1 MSRDFEPEQESA
13 ALEAAESGAPG
24 SRSLLGA
31 AMLGSSATVIVGLL
45 GVGRTKVLAVELDPA
60 GLGLYGQILTLLM
73 TFSAV
78 SGLGL
83 GLGTT
88 RLVAEAR
95 THDDP
100 RGLKQAL
107 EVSFALPFAVAS
119 ALALV
124 VAACS
129 AVLASLLLDDD
140 RAVLIVLAA
149 LAIPGVAIQGPL
161 IHALQG
167 FRDVAGAQASNVFF
181 GVTLTLA
188 SVIGVLAGG
197 LEGAVVGLVVGNALY
212 AVALAWRLRQLLR
225 RAGVTLSLR
234 AGLRLE
240 RLRDRRIQ
248 VMLGIGFASLFV
260 GVSSTLAE
268 LGVRTFVLR
277 DEGADAAGIFQALQL
292 ISVQFVAVIV
302 AAVVFLS
309 FTAIT
314 EAHAASDRA
323 LVRRTVDDTLRL
335 TLLLVLPVLLAL
347 ALLRSDVVR
356 VFLSGDFDRAGD
368 LLPRQLAGDFFR
380 TAAWVLG
387 AALVPL
393 GMTRMWMLVTSL
405 TVAGYVAAAAVL
417 IPSYGLDGAVDAYVV
432 EWGVAAALSVCV
444 LASRGFL
451 GLSGL
456 TWRVVAGGAVAVA
469 VILALPEPARGV
481 GVLITAAFVL
491 VLLMAGTSRPE
502 RAALLARLRGFAGR

>member
-1 MSRDFEPEQESA
+1 
-13 ALEAAESGAPG
+13 
-24 SRSLLGA
+24 
-31 AMLGSSATVIVGLL
+31 
-45 GVGRTKVLAVELDPA
+45 
-60 GLGLYGQILTLLM
+60 M

-95 THDDP
+95 THDDS

-181 GVTLTLA
+181 GVSLTVA

-225 RAGVTLSLR
+225 RAGVKLALR
-234 AGLRLE
+234 EGMRLE

-292 ISVQFVAVIV
+292 ISVQLLGVIV

-323 LVRRTVDDTLRL
+323 LVRRMVDDTLRL

-347 ALLRSDVVR
+347 AMLRSDVVR
-356 VFLSGDFDRAGD
+356 VFLSGDFERAGD
-368 LLPRQLAGDFFR
+368 LLPLQLTGDFFR
-380 TAAWVLG
+380 TVAWVLG

-393 GMTRMWMLVTSL
+393 GMTRMWMLVTTL
-405 TVAGYVAAAAVL
+405 AVVGYVVAAAILVPA
-417 IPSYGLDGAVDAYVV
+417 SGLDGAVDAYVI
-432 EWGVAAALSVCV
+432 EWGVAAVISVGV
-444 LASRGFL
+444 LVNRGYL
-451 GLSGL
+451 GLTAL
-456 TWRVVAGGAVAVA
+456 TWRTLAGGAAAVA
-469 VILALPEPARGV
+469 LILALPEPARGV
-481 GVLITAAFVL
+481 GLLVTAAFAV
-491 VLLMAGTSRPE
+491 VLLMTCTSRPE
-502 RAALLARLRGFAGR
+502 RDALLARVRGFARR